1 MKDDIRDS
9 VIDNVGGNDYHSG
22 IPGLEGKEAS
32 AAIKTDRLMTVQE
45 VCELLNVRKTY
56 VYWLTHQKKIPYI
69 KLQGHLR
76 FRKAAI
82 NEWIRIQEIR
92 NANTQEEI
100 QDRN

>member
-1 MKDDIRDS
+1 MQS
-9 VIDNVGGNDYHSG
+9 NSIDNTGKNDYHSG

-32 AAIKTDRLMTVQE
+32 AEVKTDRLMTVQE

-82 NEWIRIQEIR
+82 DEWIRIQEIR
-92 NANTQEEI
+92 NANTEEEI
-100 QDRN
+100 QDRS